1 MSTSISAN
9 VGPRSNGIESLASPH
24 PAASHHEEASKKD
37 EVSTAG
43 PFPFTTPA
51 IKVDSNTGLALL
63 VVRDGAT
70 GEELDQYPSK
80 KVVAEYQRVQGSSPS
95 EKPSSAVPADGGAS
109 VAANTPV
116 AANAPV
122 AAPPVSP
129 STGDAR
135 TTSGTTGSVSGVSSV
150 TN

>member
-24 PAASHHEEASKKD
+24 PVASHPEEASKKND
-37 EVSTAG
+37 VSTAETI
-43 PFPFTTPA
+43 PFTTPV

-63 VVRDGAT
+63 VVRDGST

-80 KVVAEYQRVQGSSPS
+80 KVVAEYQRVQGGSSS
-95 EKPSSAVPADGGAS
+95 EQPSSAVPADGGAS
-109 VAANTPV
+109 VAAN
-116 AANAPV
+116 APV
-122 AAPPVSP
+122 AAPPVSA